1 MAVVSVAYEVLKSAG
16 VAWVGRASA
25 FFSYMV
31 LRFCLR
37 CQNLRLGEPAV
48 YPLLGEGPKAFS
60 LRRCLMRPSS
70 TGIESRK
77 KTLYG
82 ISICSSQ
89 LSRRSRENLHSN
101 YSYGKASS
109 LQSTGCVQAR
119 KSCESA
125 TSLRDR
131 VVVGVSTSEWSVD
144 ISSAASI
151 TTACR

>member
-1 MAVVSVAYEVLKSAG
+1 
-16 VAWVGRASA
+16 
-25 FFSYMV
+25 
-31 LRFCLR
+31 
-37 CQNLRLGEPAV
+37 
-48 YPLLGEGPKAFS
+48 
-60 LRRCLMRPSS
+60 MRPSS

-77 KTLYG
+77 KTLYD
-82 ISICSSQ
+82 ISICTGQ
-89 LSRRSRENLHSN
+89 LSRRGRENLHSN

-125 TSLRDR
+125 VSLRDR

-151 TTACR
+151 TTACRIRHIDERSAEGQVQEHS